1 MLVGDRKSLLV
12 DARPH
17 FDGVLGFLPFC
28 SRVLGGLESLTQ
40 NPDPIFT
47 VNSDMDVSVSQM
59 DSLILG
65 IEGIPG
71 LVM

>member
-1 MLVGDRKSLLV
+1 M
-12 DARPH
+12 
-17 FDGVLGFLPFC
+17 
-28 SRVLGGLESLTQ
+28 LGGLESLTQ